1 MTEGAYESPI
11 QCYSEQE
18 GIASLSAHLSP
29 KKLKMRTEQ
38 VAQKLAPQC
47 VSYRP
52 LKMESSCL

>member
-18 GIASLSAHLSP
+18 GITSLSAHLSP
-29 KKLKMRTEQ
+29 KMLKIWTEQ
-38 VAQKLAPQC
+38 EAQKLDPQC

-52 LKMESSCL
+52 LKTES